1 MTRRFD
7 DMTLKV
13 YQYFEDQYRKNPSV
27 WIKRDDA
34 ILDLADVIPPG
45 VATRF
50 SSNYSPEYHTS
61 LSVEQQ
67 IRRGRRQKLIA
78 IMTSLVRND
87 HLEQRDSEDGN
98 KITLRL
104 SMAKR
109 DPAEFGSA
117 PVAVR
122 TAPIRAV
129 ESLEDLLAPREA
141 QPVEAISTF
150 ALYPVA
156 KSDIAHKW
164 QITHFIADG
173 QPKIRAQYGNI
184 VFEFSSSAA
193 DAFCDRITAQLIYA
207 RGELAQQQAEQAG
220 H

>member
-13 YQYFEDQYRKNPSV
+13 YQYFENKYRENPDL

-34 ILDLADVIPPG
+34 ILDLSDVIPPG

-50 SSNYSPEYHTS
+50 SSNYSSEYHSS

-78 IMTSLVRND
+78 IMTSLSRNQ
-87 HLEQRDSEDGN
+87 HLEQRDSADGN
-98 KITLRL
+98 KIMLRL
-104 SMAKR
+104 SLAKR
-109 DPAEFGSA
+109 DPSEFVDA
-117 PVAVR
+117 DR
-122 TAPIRAV
+122 TRNHFPQRPAQ
-129 ESLEDLLAPREA
+129 SLEDLVQPREVQVVDA
-141 QPVEAISTF
+141 FPSL

-156 KSDIAHKW
+156 KSDVAHKW
-164 QITHFIADG
+164 QITHFISEG
-173 QPKIRAQYGNI
+173 QPKIRAQYGSV
-184 VFEFSSSAA
+184 VFEFTASAA
-193 DAFCDRITAQLIYA
+193 DAFCDRISAHLIFA
-207 RGELAQQQAEQAG
+207 RGDLSQLQSEQSG